1 MKRNKFRWLTLLL
14 ITQFVIASFLPV
26 YAEENVENKPIQ
38 IYVNDVQIEL
48 STEPISK
55 NGTTLIPLRSLL
67 ESLNMNVQWNSEEQK
82 INIYKNNLEVEL
94 KINSSTALVNG
105 EEVKLSHPP
114 ILEKSIVYIPLRF
127 ISEVVGGTASW
138 DGVNKVINIYIPVE
152 EKPQQT
158 SIVKNGKTIYT
169 NEEVV
174 VKDDVVF
181 IPVNKLSEII
191 GIKANVSQDLKSVSI
206 VKDGDSL
213 VLEAGSN
220 LAVINQVTVE
230 TDFKPF
236 VHNNKLFVPS
246 QFVGDLF
253 GFTVTWNDETRQ
265 LFFYSRASMFDLEI
279 IKKYPAVTNI
289 PQLVPEENVMP
300 IEGRR
305 LLVSDNPE
313 TLDNLSFPN
322 YEAVL
327 WSDRVQSDEDK
338 IDYRTYAYHVN
349 KTGNTIKLGI
359 NITNYS
365 DTNEIEIVDLRGS
378 GKESSDGWSI
388 IDVGVKIAELSIS
401 DKLPAIDL
409 NNTVVGKGESITL
422 DYFFA
427 NHEHLISFL
436 HEFSVEKKS
445 GTGPLDYELRIVA
458 CKDKS
463 SDLSIIHG
471 PLLKANDVHPRG
483 TWNYSE
489 IYAELPVYKVGDK
502 DYSYSISNGFTDHW
516 FSAENSFEQ
525 DKGTRDNKG
534 HFGVKYRVKIPIENK
549 DEKPRK
555 LLIRLNPRG
564 GLYAGAVRTPGGD
577 YIITPMNAFYEV
589 SNMME
594 YTVEE
599 DKDELEFVIMH
610 AGGGHLPV
618 SINILTIYTLE
629 DVIKK

>member
-289 PQLVPEENVMP
+289 PQLV
-300 IEGRR
+300 
-305 LLVSDNPE
+305 L
-313 TLDNLSFPN
+313 
-322 YEAVL
+322 
-327 WSDRVQSDEDK
+327 
-338 IDYRTYAYHVN
+338 
-349 KTGNTIKLGI
+349 
-359 NITNYS
+359 
-365 DTNEIEIVDLRGS
+365 
-378 GKESSDGWSI
+378 
-388 IDVGVKIAELSIS
+388 
-401 DKLPAIDL
+401 
-409 NNTVVGKGESITL
+409 
-422 DYFFA
+422 
-427 NHEHLISFL
+427 
-436 HEFSVEKKS
+436 KKM
-445 GTGPLDYELRIVA
+445 LCL
-458 CKDKS
+458 
-463 SDLSIIHG
+463 
-471 PLLKANDVHPRG
+471 
-483 TWNYSE
+483 
-489 IYAELPVYKVGDK
+489 
-502 DYSYSISNGFTDHW
+502 
-516 FSAENSFEQ
+516 
-525 DKGTRDNKG
+525 
-534 HFGVKYRVKIPIENK
+534 
-549 DEKPRK
+549 
-555 LLIRLNPRG
+555 
-564 GLYAGAVRTPGGD
+564 
-577 YIITPMNAFYEV
+577 
-589 SNMME
+589 
-594 YTVEE
+594 
-599 DKDELEFVIMH
+599 
-610 AGGGHLPV
+610 
-618 SINILTIYTLE
+618 
-629 DVIKK
+629 